1 MYYILQTNTNQEETI
16 IDLVLDYNEFNE
28 NINNLVK
35 KEYKDFRILQEV
47 SLEDLKTNLCFSNGI
62 YFLNINKEILLVDK
76 FAQIN
81 RGYVYNS
88 EETKISVINKWRLI
102 KSDIKNNNTFYTK
115 KYYNSL
121 SKSQDLGS

>member
-102 KSDIKNNNTFYTK
+102 KSDIKNNNTF
-115 KYYNSL
+115 
-121 SKSQDLGS
+121 